1 MMWKCA
7 KFEFDSTRPVVMG
20 ILNVTPDSFSDGG
33 QHNGFAE
40 AVAYARQMVDEGAQI
55 IDVGGESTR
64 SGSAEVSVEEELA
77 RVSMWCASWPIWACA

>member
-7 KFEFDSTRPVVMG
+7 NFEFDSTRPVVMG

-55 IDVGGESTR
+55 IDVGGESTPKL
-64 SGSAEVSVEEELA
+64 LA
-77 RVSMWCASWPIWACA
+77 RALKPARQSSMT

>member
-7 KFEFDSTRPVVMG
+7 NFEFDSTRPVVMG

-40 AVAYARQMVDEGAQI
+40 AVAYARQMVD
-55 IDVGGESTR
+55 
-64 SGSAEVSVEEELA
+64 
-77 RVSMWCASWPIWACA
+77 